1 MFSGSGGS
9 AGGNLVQHCWGLDFP
24 KQDELRLPW
33 VAIWH
38 ILMHI
43 HKGGLVMPVLTGVP
57 GWYICEALED
67 F

>member
-9 AGGNLVQHCWGLDFP
+9 GGGNLVQRCWGLDFP

-43 HKGGLVMPVLTGVP
+43 HKGGLGDASVDWCAWVVYL
-57 GWYICEALED
+57 
-67 F
+67 